1 MMHDLI
7 VFGEDWGGLP
17 SSTQCLVAQL
27 AKTRK
32 IVWINSIGLR
42 QPTPEWRDI
51 KRAWNKLTANHRTK
65 NSGSPK
71 TPNDNFHIV
80 YPRTLPAPRSW
91 VGRHLAALLLK
102 KQILPVMEKANL
114 NKPILWT
121 SLPTAVDLSGHLNE
135 SALVYYCCD
144 DFSAL
149 AGVDHTTVAKREHE
163 LMQKADLIL
172 ATSDELAQRFP
183 AKTTRLLP
191 HGVDYSLFA
200 KPAPRASDLPDR
212 SSGHSLNKGRS
223 IAGFYG
229 SIDDRL
235 DYDLLVTTIAQLP
248 HWDFVF
254 IGKQSMDNCPL
265 NQFTNVTM
273 LGERPHDQLPSYS
286 QHWDVSLLPF
296 IDNAMV
302 RACNPMKLRE
312 YLAAGRP
319 IVSTP
324 INATK
329 PYRHLVHTVTN
340 ATDMV
345 AALERS
351 VHTLTNSKKQRDA
364 VTEHTWTAR
373 ANQLSDWLE
382 TL

>member
-1 MMHDLI
+1 MTHDLI

-17 SSTQCLVAQL
+17 SSTQCLVGQL

-42 QPTPEWRDI
+42 RPTPGWRDI
-51 KRAWNKLTANHRTK
+51 KRAWHKLTANKHSTESD
-65 NSGSPK
+65 SGK
-71 TPNDNFHIV
+71 IPNDNFHIV

-91 VGRHLAALLLK
+91 LGRQLATLLLK
-102 KQILPVMEKANL
+102 KQILPVMKKADL
-114 NKPILWT
+114 KKPVLWT

-149 AGVDHTTVAKREHE
+149 AGVDHNTVAKRERE
-163 LMQKADLIL
+163 LVQKADLIL

-183 AKTTRLLP
+183 AKTTRLLH

-200 KPAPRASDLPDR
+200 EPAPRAHDLPDNGAKKNR
-212 SSGHSLNKGRS
+212 P

-235 DYDLLVTTIAQLP
+235 DYDLLVSTIAQLP

-254 IGKQSMDNCPL
+254 IGKPAMDHCPL
-265 NQFTNVTM
+265 SQFNNVTL
-273 LGERPHDQLPSYS
+273 LGERSHQQLPAYS

-324 INATK
+324 IPAIT
-329 PYRHLVHTVTN
+329 PYRHLVHTVTDS
-340 ATDMV
+340 TTMV
-345 AALERS
+345 AALEQS
-351 VHTLTNSKKQRDA
+351 VQTPVDAKKQRDA

-373 ANQLSDWLE
+373 ATQLSDWLE